1 MEISRTG
8 GCRCGAVR
16 FEVNGQPKRV
26 GLCHCT
32 DCRKS
37 TGSAFV
43 TFAVWRY
50 DQFKGTGETK
60 TWEGRDFCPTCG
72 SRLFSLRESD
82 NEAEIML
89 GSFDAAPS
97 DLRPTLEIWTKRRE
111 HWLVPM
117 SNASQH
123 IEDPP

>member
-1 MEISRTG
+1 
-8 GCRCGAVR
+8 
-16 FEVNGQPKRV
+16 
-26 GLCHCT
+26 
-32 DCRKS
+32 
-37 TGSAFV
+37 V
-43 TFAVWRY
+43 TFAVWRH
-50 DQFKGTGETK
+50 DQFKRTGETK

-72 SRLFSLRESD
+72 SRLFSLRPSE

-111 HWLVPM
+111 HWLVQI